1 MATAIT
7 RHFADHRIQWSRAI
21 LAAALVYVLFG
32 APPEFMQGWAGEV
45 FRLCG
50 YVLMVAGSLWRVWC
64 LTFIGGTK
72 DGVLT
77 TTGPYSVVR
86 NPLYF
91 GSFLGVIGFGI
102 AVRLPLLPIVLLVTF
117 AALYPAV
124 VANEEKRLDE
134 FFGDTY
140 RRYRDATP
148 CWVPRWSLY
157 TEPEAISVSPQKV
170 RQGILDAMWYLWAYA
185 FVQLLDLL
193 HGHGIL
199 PVLF

>member
-1 MATAIT
+1 MATAIA

-72 DGVLT
+72 DAVLT

-170 RQGILDAMWYLWAYA
+170 RQGILDAMWYMWAYA

>member
-72 DGVLT
+72 DAVLT

>member
-157 TEPEAISVSPQKV
+157 TEPEAISVSPQKM
-170 RQGILDAMWYLWAYA
+170 RQGIPMA
-185 FVQLLDLL
+185 FAQENETRVRADRKGRLT
-193 HGHGIL
+193 
-199 PVLF
+199 

>member
-1 MATAIT
+1 MSAAIA
-7 RHFADHRIQWSRAI
+7 RHFAGHRILWSRAI
-21 LAAALVYVLFG
+21 LAAALVYVLFA
-32 APPEFMQGWAGEV
+32 APPDFLQGWAGEAV
-45 FRLCG
+45 RLAG
-50 YVLMVAGSLWRVWC
+50 YVLIVAGCLWRVWC

-86 NPLYF
+86 NPLYV
-91 GSFLGVIGFGI
+91 GSFLGVIGFGL
-102 AVRLPLLPIVLLVTF
+102 AVRLPLLPLVLLVMF

-124 VANEEKRLDE
+124 VANEEKRLE
-134 FFGDTY
+134 ELFGDTY
-140 RRYRDATP
+140 LRYRDATP
-148 CWVPRWSLY
+148 RWIPRWALY
-157 TEPEAISVSPQKV
+157 TEPQTITVSPRKV

-193 HGHGIL
+193 HRQGIV

>member
-1 MATAIT
+1 MATAIA
-7 RHFADHRIQWSRAI
+7 RHFAGHRIQWSRAI

-32 APPEFMQGWAGEV
+32 RPPEFMQGWSGEL

-50 YVLMVAGSLWRVWC
+50 YAMMVAGCLWRVWC

-77 TTGPYSVVR
+77 TSGPYSIVR
-86 NPLYF
+86 NPLYV
-91 GSFLGVIGFGI
+91 GSFLGVIGFGL
-102 AVRLPLLPIVLLVTF
+102 AVRLPLLPFALLVMF

-124 VANEEKRLDE
+124 VANEEGKLE
-134 FFGDTY
+134 ALFGDAY
-140 RRYRDATP
+140 RAYKAATP
-148 CWVPRWSLY
+148 RWIPRWSLY
-157 TEPEAISVSPQKV
+157 SEPESIPVSPKKV

-193 HGHGIL
+193 HAHGIV

>member
-1 MATAIT
+1 MSTTIS
-7 RHFADHRIQWSRAI
+7 RHFAGHRILWSRAI
-21 LAAALVYVLFG
+21 LAAALVYVLFA
-32 APPEFMQGWAGEV
+32 APPDFLQGWAGETL
-45 FRLCG
+45 RLAG

-77 TTGPYSVVR
+77 TSGPYSVVR
-86 NPLYF
+86 NPLYV
-91 GSFLGVIGFGI
+91 GSFLGVIGFGL
-102 AVRLPLLPIVLLVTF
+102 AVRLPLLPLVLLLMF

-124 VANEEKRLDE
+124 IASEEKRLE
-134 FFGDTY
+134 ELFGDTY
-140 RRYRDATP
+140 TRYRAVTP
-148 CWVPRWSLY
+148 CWIPRWTLY
-157 TEPEAISVSPQKV
+157 TEPDSVVVSPRKV

-193 HGHGIL
+193 HQHGVL

>member
-72 DGVLT
+72 DAVLT

-86 NPLYF
+86 NPLYI

-157 TEPEAISVSPQKV
+157 TEPEAISVSPQKM

>member
-72 DGVLT
+72 DAVLT

-86 NPLYF
+86 NPLYI

>member
-1 MATAIT
+1 MATVIA

-32 APPEFMQGWAGEV
+32 APPKFMQGWAGEI

-50 YVLMVAGSLWRVWC
+50 YILMVAGSLWRVWC

-72 DGVLT
+72 DAVLT

-86 NPLYF
+86 NPLYI

>member
-1 MATAIT
+1 MATAIA

-72 DGVLT
+72 DAVLT

-86 NPLYF
+86 NPLYI

>member
-1 MATAIT
+1 MATAIA
-7 RHFADHRIQWSRAI
+7 RHFAGNRIQWSRAI
-21 LAAALVYVLFG
+21 LALALVYVLFG
-32 APPEFMQGWAGEV
+32 APPAFLEGWPGEALRLAG
-45 FRLCG
+45 
-50 YVLMVAGSLWRVWC
+50 YALMVAGSLWRVWC

-77 TTGPYSVVR
+77 TTGPYSIVR
-86 NPLYF
+86 NPLYV
-91 GSFLGVIGFGI
+91 GSFLGVIGFGL
-102 AVRLPLLPIVLLVTF
+102 AVRLPLLPVVLLVMF

-124 VANEEKRLDE
+124 VANEEKRLVE
-134 FFGDTY
+134 LFGDTY

-148 CWVPRWSLY
+148 CWFPRWSLY
-157 TEPEAISVSPQKV
+157 TEPESIPVSPKKV

-193 HGHGIL
+193 HRHGIV

>member
-1 MATAIT
+1 MATAIA
-7 RHFADHRIQWSRAI
+7 RHFAGNRIRWSRAI
-21 LAAALVYVLFG
+21 LAIALVYVLFG
-32 APPEFMQGWAGEV
+32 APPAILEGWPGEAL
-45 FRLCG
+45 RLTG
-50 YVLMVAGSLWRVWC
+50 YAFMVAGCLWRVWC

-77 TTGPYSVVR
+77 TTGPYSIVR
-86 NPLYF
+86 NPLYV
-91 GSFLGVIGFGI
+91 GSFLGVIGFGL
-102 AVRLPLLPIVLLVTF
+102 AVRLPMLPVVLLVMF

-124 VANEEKRLDE
+124 VANEEKRLVE
-134 FFGDTY
+134 LFGDTY

-148 CWVPRWSLY
+148 RWIPRWSLY
-157 TEPEAISVSPQKV
+157 TEPESIPVSPKKV

-193 HGHGIL
+193 HRHGIV

>member
-1 MATAIT
+1 MATVIA

-148 CWVPRWSLY
+148 CWIPRWSLY